1 MFYSHKRTPIIG
13 FLSSNSKWRPVSRGI
28 KMKYAAFWEYDVKD
42 EKVLIE
48 KFKKAPEQEITRLTP
63 AFHLGGQTKGLSL
76 YEADDFKAVER
87 FIQHYSPELHFVVY
101 PILETSEE
109 IKIRSK

>member
-1 MFYSHKRTPIIG
+1 
-13 FLSSNSKWRPVSRGI
+13 
-28 KMKYAAFWEYDVKD
+28 MKYVAFWEYCKKD

-48 KFKKAPEQEITRLTP
+48 KFVKRPEQEITRITP
-63 AFHLGGQTKGLSL
+63 AFHLGGQTKGFSI
-76 YEADDFKAVER
+76 YEADDFITIEK
-87 FIQHYSPELHFVVY
+87 FLHHYSPELNFTVY